1 MKPPKP
7 VSAKRLTA
15 ITPPAN
21 ATPFTEWV
29 VSIGYSKEAGQLW
42 RRKGVVTTFHHPNT
56 EKGKVFIHTAE
67 AKRFLA
73 VLSGE
78 KPRTITPPTSLI
90 EKELEDFRYAA
101 VSLHSPALSTITGSQ
116 PWQIPP
122 DDDWR
127 ADYRRAWSQNPPA
140 VTEKV
145 VVAAAAV
152 PEFAPAAR
160 WPFSKFWHLQHDR
173 NPYKTHLAEVV
184 QTIRTSTHIARQ
196 IMELR
201 KCLAITPHAYSGQ
214 KMHLPAVAF
223 SGIFSGGHKATQLT
237 RHSGLIVIGVKN
249 LTTDQLAE
257 VRSKLVQ
264 DKRLVALFVSPCG
277 TGLKCLF
284 WTRRPA
290 ADHQLVWS
298 DIISGVSSL
307 TGLPI
312 IISGGDVASINAGGR
327 SVNSLCFLSHD
338 PDAVYHHEAEE
349 WFVLAGDPSDAG
361 KIVE

>member
-7 VSAKRLTA
+7 ASAKRLTA

-21 ATPFTEWV
+21 AVPFTEWV
-29 VSIGYSKEAGQLW
+29 CQIGYSKESGQLW
-42 RRKGVVTTFHHPNT
+42 RRKGIVQTFHHPNT

-78 KPRTITPPTSLI
+78 KTRTITPPASLI

-127 ADYRRAWSQNPPA
+127 ADYRRAWSKNPPLSVQTA
-140 VTEKV
+140 AGE
-145 VVAAAAV
+145 VAAV
-152 PEFAPAAR
+152 KPEFSPAAR
-160 WPFSKFWHLQHDR
+160 WPFSKFWHIQHDR
-173 NPYKTHLAEVV
+173 TPQKTHLAEVV
-184 QTIRTSTHIARQ
+184 HTIRTSTHIARQ

-201 KCLAITPHAYSGQ
+201 ECLPRVPHAYAGQ

-223 SGIFSGGHKATQLT
+223 GGVFSGGHKATQLT
-237 RHSGLIVIGVKN
+237 RYSGLIVIAVKN
-249 LTTDQLAE
+249 MTADQLAE

-264 DKRLVALFVSPCG
+264 DKRLVALFVSPSG

-298 DIISGVSSL
+298 DIVSGVSSL

-312 IISGGDVASINAGGR
+312 ISGSDVASINASGR

-338 PDAVYHHEAEE
+338 PEAVYHHEAEE